1 MGLYLPYPHLAL
13 SQACHRDEGWL
24 TLESEVQKGLEPQ
37 PHWATLAQ
45 NHGPCEGPW
54 VPLLGNSNCE
64 GGRGTAQRQ
73 GLPNQFLK
81 KVPLPP
87 ACLVPPQDWQF
98 AGRLA
103 LKPVSSASADRQQC
117 PDTHCCHLDGLLSEP
132 EHPDPPPHEKLP

>member
-81 KVPLPP
+81 KSAP
-87 ACLVPPQDWQF
+87 APCMPGASTGLAVRRE
-98 AGRLA
+98 AG
-103 LKPVSSASADRQQC
+103 
-117 PDTHCCHLDGLLSEP
+117 T
-132 EHPDPPPHEKLP
+132 